1 MEACV
6 QGHST
11 CVEALLEA
19 GAKVHSKW
27 QNLSPIQ
34 WASKHENAAC
44 VEACR
49 RGGGRLRPL
58 PVGTRS
64 ASDAENRLLPP
75 PLRAARPRR
84 SLQSVHA
91 ASASGDLGRGSARS
105 QHWSGQEW
113 VHSSLL
119 AAVAGGKGEHA
130 NRSRQLKQRYPCL
143 AGLGGAVRAYL
154 WPQTVARSR
163 PRLPPRTV
171 ASLSLRHGLRLRRAG
186 VGGADID
193 RRVRAAR
200 YATPTPTPAQTLRR
214 GRASTPPPPPPL
226 PVHRS
231 TADALYF
238 GPVGAASQFVALR
251 HEDEQY
257 KYFFGELL
265 LCFHFAHEGDEHECV
280 LVEYLWPEIGKED
293 GLPLDT
299 RYTHTPKRV
308 LAVVSVEAVLFV
320 APLFAVL
327 PMGAPGPHA
336 RRVYVL
342 NDDVYAHF

>member
-1 MEACV
+1 MAEP
-6 QGHST
+6 
-11 CVEALLEA
+11 
-19 GAKVHSKW
+19 
-27 QNLSPIQ
+27 LSPIQ

-171 ASLSLRHGLRLRRAG
+171 ASLSLRHGLGEAD
-186 VGGADID
+186 GATQQAACMA
-193 RRVRAAR
+193 RKVQAARAR
-200 YATPTPTPAQTLRR
+200 YAGA
-214 GRASTPPPPPPL
+214 
-226 PVHRS
+226 
-231 TADALYF
+231 
-238 GPVGAASQFVALR
+238 GAAEVWVYKGIVR
-251 HEDEQY
+251 HQ
-257 KYFFGELL
+257 G
-265 LCFHFAHEGDEHECV
+265 
-280 LVEYLWPEIGKED
+280 
-293 GLPLDT
+293 
-299 RYTHTPKRV
+299 
-308 LAVVSVEAVLFV
+308 
-320 APLFAVL
+320 
-327 PMGAPGPHA
+327 
-336 RRVYVL
+336 
-342 NDDVYAHF
+342 